1 VPPPRKP
8 GNPTP
13 GAVAPSDA
21 PVGGIDRSGIAV
33 LLPVKAF
40 RQAKARLASALD
52 PHDRAALA
60 REMATNVVRAAGPL
74 PVAVVCDDDE
84 VSAWAATLGA
94 EVIWRPGRGL
104 NAAVVDG
111 VGELADL
118 GYERV
123 IVAHAD
129 LPHALDLTWVGDFD
143 GVTLVPDRRD
153 DGTNVASVPT
163 RSGFVFAYG
172 PGSFERHQAEAGRLG
187 LALRVEREVTLG
199 WDVDTPDDLVR
210 PDWLAAR

>member
-1 VPPPRKP
+1 MPPLRKP
-8 GNPTP
+8 AGNQTGPAAAP
-13 GAVAPSDA
+13 GGV
-21 PVGGIDRSGIAV
+21 VV

-40 RQAKARLASALD
+40 RNAKARLAPALD
-52 PHDRAALA
+52 PPHRAELA
-60 REMATNVVRAAGPL
+60 REMATKVVQAAGDL

-111 VGELADL
+111 VDELADL
-118 GYERV
+118 GFDQV

-129 LPHALDLTWVGDFD
+129 LPHALDLTWVADFD

-153 DGTNVASVPT
+153 DGTNVACVPA
-163 RSGFVFAYG
+163 RSGFRFAYG
-172 PGSFERHQAEAGRLG
+172 PGSFERHRAEAARLG
-187 LALRVEREVTLG
+187 LALRVEREVRLG

-210 PDWLAAR
+210 PDWLATR

>member
-1 VPPPRKP
+1 VPPSRKP
-8 GNPTP
+8 EPQ
-13 GAVAPSDA
+13 V
-21 PVGGIDRSGIAV
+21 AV

-40 RQAKARLASALD
+40 RHAKARLAPALD
-52 PHDRAALA
+52 PRRRAELA
-60 REMATNVVRAAGPL
+60 REMAGQVVRAAGSL

-104 NAAVVDG
+104 NAAVADG
-111 VGELADL
+111 VDELASL
-118 GYERV
+118 GYDRV

-129 LPHALDLTWVGDFD
+129 LPHALDLTWVADFD

-153 DGTNVASVPT
+153 DGTNVAAVPA
-163 RSGFVFAYG
+163 RSGFTFAYG
-172 PGSFERHQAEAGRLG
+172 PGSFERHQREAERLG
-187 LALRVEREVTLG
+187 IALRVERERRLG
-199 WDVDTPDDLVR
+199 WDVDTPDDLVQ